1 MFEEIAS
8 AIAQQDYTTASQLL
22 DTLKPKYP
30 DHPWLLF
37 YTAQIQQA
45 NGEIETARSTYQ
57 SLLQTCSNRKL
68 LSQAREAIRQL
79 ETSASEQDQQAI
91 EEALA
96 QPGGKDLA
104 VFVLTAVPSEQKKE
118 AAQTLANT
126 FQIDPY
132 NARLQLPS
140 RGWRLFRTGAM
151 GKLLYYTQVL
161 QQAQIPCFSLPLSKL
176 DTLYVFQVQYLRC
189 EEDTVTARCSLSNG
203 QEGNLTFQWS
213 EIKGKVQGRVP
224 VFEEII
230 TKNNRGKK
238 QRKTEILDYVQFYD
252 LHLPQRR
259 AILRLCDQKYQF
271 HQSDSLTE
279 KIQKGETLRRNWLQL
294 LQYLEEQLPEIYCW
308 DEFISFGE
316 SAIAFPK
323 MLSRISPHIQLQ
335 RRYDTVWDAAFQLYS
350 GLIFFQAES

>member
-22 DTLKPKYP
+22 DTLKQEYP
-30 DHPWLLF
+30 EHPWLLF
-37 YTAQIQQA
+37 YTAQLQQA

-68 LSQAREAIRQL
+68 LWQAREAIRQL

-91 EEALA
+91 QEALA

-104 VFVLTAVPSEQKKE
+104 VFVLAAVPSEEKKA
-118 AAQTLANT
+118 AAQTLATT

-151 GKLLYYTQVL
+151 GELQYYTKVL
-161 QQAQIPCFSLPLSKL
+161 QQAHVPCFCLPLHSL
-176 DTLYVFQVQYLRC
+176 DTLYMFQVQYLRC
-189 EEDTVTARCSLSNG
+189 EEDIVTARCSLSNG

-213 EIKGKVQGRVP
+213 EINAKVQGRVP

-238 QRKTEILDYVQFYD
+238 QRKIDILDYVQFYD
-252 LHLPQRR
+252 LHIPQRR
-259 AILRLCDQKYQF
+259 AILRLCDQNYQF
-271 HQSDSLTE
+271 NQSSPLTE
-279 KIQKGETLRRNWLQL
+279 KIQKGDTLRRNWLQL
-294 LQYLEEQLPEIYCW
+294 LQYLEEKLPDISCW
-308 DEFISFGE
+308 GEFTSFGE
-316 SAIAFPK
+316 SAIAFPQ
-323 MLSRISPHIQLQ
+323 MLNRISPHIQLQ

-350 GLIFFQAES
+350 SLIFFQAEA

>member
-8 AIAQQDYTTASQLL
+8 AIAQQDYTTANQIL
-22 DTLKPKYP
+22 DTLKPEYP

-45 NGEIETARSTYQ
+45 NGETETARRTYQ

-68 LSQAREAIRQL
+68 LSQTREAIRQL
-79 ETSASEQDQQAI
+79 ETNVNEKDQQVI
-91 EEALA
+91 QEALA
-96 QPGGKDLA
+96 QPGGKELA
-104 VFVLTAVPSEQKKE
+104 VFVLTAIPSEEKKA
-118 AAQTLANT
+118 AAQTLATT

-140 RGWRLFRTGAM
+140 RGWRLFRLGAM
-151 GKLLYYTQVL
+151 GEFIYYTKVL
-161 QQAQIPCFSLPLSKL
+161 QQAHVPCFSLPLSKL

-189 EEDTVTARCSLSNG
+189 KEDIVTARCSLSNG

-213 EIKGKVQGRVP
+213 EISAKVQGRVP
-224 VFEEII
+224 IFEEII

-238 QRKTEILDYVQFYD
+238 QRKRDVLDYVQLYD

-294 LQYLEEQLPEIYCW
+294 LQFLEEKLPEIDCW
-308 DEFISFGE
+308 HEFTSFGE
-316 SAIAFPK
+316 SAIAFPQ